1 MYKIHPGF
9 LLIICG
15 LLTLILPKKAGKYA
29 GLAGSLL
36 SFAACVGLE
45 TGDSWTV
52 AVTERITCVFLRVDA
67 LSRVFALVF
76 AVVSVLAALYAI
88 NEKTRGERAALLIYA
103 GGGLSAVLAGDLIGF
118 VCFWELMAAASAA
131 VVWLGDG
138 ADKVRSSFRYLVM
151 HLFGGNLVLIGA
163 MLLWARGIT
172 QVEGIRPD
180 AGAAFWVLLAGIA
193 INAAMPPFHTW
204 LPDSYPECT
213 PEGMLYLGSFTT
225 KVAIYAMIRFFGGT
239 HWLALFGA
247 LTAVFAACMAL
258 MENDLRRL
266 LSYHII
272 SQLGMMVAGLAT
284 GLEAGL
290 DGAALHA
297 AFNILYKGV
306 LIMGIGN
313 LYYATGGLRKIT
325 DLAGMGKKL
334 PFTFGCFLTASLAI
348 AGFPFLNGFASK
360 ALIMEALKAS
370 HMEAAGLLVTAAGV
384 GTWLSVTMKI
394 NWFVFL
400 RKPKPGMAIAGRTLR
415 PVPAHRTA
423 AMGAGTALCV
433 ITGIF
438 PQLCY
443 GLFGLPVG
451 HLFSAAHIL
460 EYLGLFLGASVPF
473 VLLIRRMEPHEGM
486 TVDLDVIWRKGL
498 TPALWNLSRGVTWL
512 FARAADLYDGA
523 VALFEK
529 LTGTGVRSRV
539 IGGVELG
546 EEEDRQPLG
555 HQIQVIAVLCILA
568 VLFLIFLEAV

>member
-1 MYKIHPGF
+1 MYNIHPGF
-9 LLIICG
+9 LLMISG
-15 LLTLILPKKAGKYA
+15 LLTLLLPKKAGKYA
-29 GLAGSLL
+29 GLLGSLL
-36 SFAACVGLE
+36 ALAACVCLR

-52 AVTERITCVFLRVDA
+52 AVTEQITCVFLRVDT
-67 LSRVFALVF
+67 LSRVFALIF
-76 AVVSVLAALYAI
+76 AVIAVLASVYAM
-88 NEKTRGERAALLIYA
+88 NEKKKGERAALLIYA
-103 GGGLSAVLAGDLIGF
+103 GGGMAAVLAGDLIAF

-131 VVWLGDG
+131 VVWFGDG
-138 ADKVRSSFRYLVM
+138 SDKVRSSFRYLVM
-151 HLFGGNLVLIGA
+151 HLFGGNLVLVGA
-163 MLLWARGIT
+163 MLLWAQGIT

-180 AGAAFWVLLAGIA
+180 TGAAFWILLAGVGV
-193 INAAMPPFHTW
+193 NAAMPPFHTW

-272 SQLGMMVAGLAT
+272 SQLGMMAAGLAT
-284 GLEAGL
+284 GLEAGV

-306 LIMGIGN
+306 LIMGIGS
-313 LYYATGGLRKIT
+313 LFYATGGLRKIS
-325 DLAGMGKKL
+325 DLAGMGRKM
-334 PFTFGCFLTASLAI
+334 PFTFVCFLIASLSI

-370 HMEAAGLLVTAAGV
+370 HMEAAGLLVTVAGV

-400 RKPKPGMAIAGRTLR
+400 RKPRPEMAVYGRTVQR
-415 PVPAHRTA
+415 VPAYRAA

-438 PQLCY
+438 PQISY

-451 HLFSAAHIL
+451 HLFSAEHVL

-473 VLLIRRMEPHEGM
+473 VLLIRKMEPHEGM

-498 TPALWNLSRGVTWL
+498 TPALWNLSRGVVWL
-512 FARAADLYDGA
+512 FGKAARLYDAG

-529 LTGTGVRSRV
+529 LTGTGVRRRM
-539 IGGVELG
+539 IGTVEIG
-546 EEEDRQPLG
+546 EEEEHQPLG
-555 HQIQVIAVLCILA
+555 RQIQMIAVLCILA